1 MQRSVARLRYVLVQE
16 TPVVFPDERITLLR
30 TVRTIPEIH
39 TEEED
44 KRLHETHAFHEN
56 GRVFNMCPDY
66 GMLMADGFTERAEKN
81 PRAAGTGEN
90 SGAEGISAG
99 YAGRAF
105 HRDGLRRALP

>member
-1 MQRSVARLRYVLVQE
+1 MQRSVARLRYVLAQE

-66 GMLMADGFTERAEKN
+66 GMLMADGFTERAEK
-81 PRAAGTGEN
+81 
-90 SGAEGISAG
+90 SA
-99 YAGRAF
+99 RSWN
-105 HRDGLRRALP
+105 RRKQRSRRNFCRLCWTCFPS